1 MPFAKPLIMRYS
13 LLFLVCILFLSCV
26 KDVKRG
32 TKVNVSGYVIDT
44 VKNKRLSAAK
54 VYLVGCKHN
63 FSNGSINCT
72 QRLDSAMTDING
84 DFTINYSAEGNSV
97 EYVLEVAKDNKYSYE
112 GYEQFPFSA
121 GAANIKLKSQEL
133 NFLRLALKVNTN
145 PYDTLFLYPS
155 HGFGARIISRTIDT
169 SIILKVLPNNRNIL
183 TYQIIAIGRDSGAV
197 YRRLRDT
204 FNIGLVDTTFAAK
217 TILNTYQMPLH

>member
-1 MPFAKPLIMRYS
+1 MAFAKLLTMRHL
-13 LLFLVCILFLSCV
+13 LLFLVFILFLSCV

-44 VKNKRLSAAK
+44 VKNKRLPAAN

-63 FSNGSINCT
+63 FSNGSIYCS
-72 QRLDSAMTDING
+72 QRLDSATTDLNG
-84 DFTINYSAEGNSV
+84 NFTINYYAEGKSV
-97 EYVLEVAKDNKYSYE
+97 DYVLEVAKDNKYSYE
-112 GYEQFPFSA
+112 GYEQTPFSL
-121 GAANIKLKSQEL
+121 GATNIKLKAQEL

-169 SIILKVLPNNRNIL
+169 SIVLKVLTNNRNIL

-217 TILNTYQMPLH
+217 TILNTYQMPFH